1 MRLFDKIKS
10 CQILK
15 KGSNAENEILEL
27 KEILDTCP
35 ESEKNNIKQSIRNL
49 EYGIKGENNIL
60 FELKNSRIPMLVLQ
74 DLYLEYDWIS
84 AQLEYEKIS
93 AQIDFLILTRNKHY
107 IIESK
112 NMYGDVIITDN
123 GEFYRKR
130 KGKSHKIYSP
140 ITQCE
145 RHVDLVRKI
154 RYDARGNIITKALF
168 EKFGAKNY
176 YPLVVM
182 ANPTGKINTKYAPE
196 DIKNKIISVDQL
208 VRHLVKN
215 HTSKAEI
222 TEKDMIELGEFFL
235 KLHKENPQN
244 YMEKYRKLK
253 DFPIE
258 EIVEVNEEVQ
268 PINTIVAPATVDD
281 INEII
286 TCSRCGNKMILR
298 VAKKGH
304 KIGDEFYGCSSFPKC
319 RNTLKTNELK

>member
-1 MRLFDKIKS
+1 MGLFDKIKD

-15 KGSNAENEILEL
+15 KGSNAESEILEL
-27 KEILDTCP
+27 KEILDTCH
-35 ESEKNNIKQSIRNL
+35 ENEKDNIKQSIRNL

-60 FELKNSRIPMLVLQ
+60 FELKNSRLPMLVLQ
-74 DLYLEYDWIS
+74 DLYLEYDS
-84 AQLEYEKIS
+84 IS
-93 AQIDFLILTRNKHY
+93 AQIDFLILTRNKHC

-123 GEFYRKR
+123 GDFYRKS

-145 RHVDLVRKI
+145 RHVELIRKI

-196 DIKNKIISVDQL
+196 DVKNKIISVDQL
-208 VRHLVKN
+208 VRHLMKN
-215 HTSKAEI
+215 HNSKAEI

-235 KLHKENPQN
+235 KLHKENPQK

-258 EIVEVNEEVQ
+258 KIVEVNEEVQ
-268 PINTIVAPATVDD
+268 PSSVVVEPITTED
-281 INEII
+281 INKTI
-286 TCSRCGNKMILR
+286 TCSRCGSDMILR
-298 VAKKGH
+298 VAKKGD
-304 KIGDEFYGCSSFPKC
+304 KIGDEFYGCSRFPKC
-319 RNTLKTNELK
+319 RNTMKIIEVK